1 MKASRKIRVLIV
13 EDHFMV
19 RVGLT
24 AIINSESDMAV
35 VAEAK
40 NGLDALDVF
49 ARHRPDVA
57 LVDLRIPG
65 LDGLKVI
72 ERIVEQYPDA
82 KVIVISTYGGDEDIY
97 RAIEA
102 GARGYYL
109 KHVEGDEL
117 VTAIRAVDAGET
129 RLPAEVA
136 TRLAERVSRT
146 PLSPRELEV
155 FQLMARGLSNHE
167 IAATLSISEGTVR
180 VHVSHALLKLGCNS
194 RTQAIAEGFRRGIV
208 QVER

>member
-1 MKASRKIRVLIV
+1 MKATRKIRVVIV

-19 RVGLT
+19 RVGLA
-24 AIINSESDMAV
+24 AIINSQSDMAV
-35 VAEAK
+35 VGETK
-40 NGLDALDVF
+40 NGLDALDLF
-49 ARHRPDVA
+49 ARLRPDVA

-72 ERIVEQYPDA
+72 ERIVGQFPDA
-82 KVIVISTYGGDEDIY
+82 KIIVISTYGGDEDIY

-117 VTAIRAVDAGET
+117 VAAIRAVDAGET

-136 TRLAERVSRT
+136 IRLAERVGRT
-146 PLSPRELEV
+146 PLSPREVEV
-155 FQLMARGLSNHE
+155 LQLVAQGQSNRE
-167 IAATLSISEGTVR
+167 IATTLSIGEGTVR
-180 VHVSHALLKLGCNS
+180 VHVSHALIKLGCSS
-194 RTQAIAEGFRRGIV
+194 RAQALAEAFRRGIV